1 MCGDRRSCEEGM
13 EKWGPVCYAKEFINQ
28 SRRGE
33 TAGESGR
40 FNSHSKNVLRLSQRI
55 CYKKGRMAAKGL
67 DVAEDKRRQGSR

>member
-13 EKWGPVCYAKEFINQ
+13 EKLGPVCYDQEFIIQ
-28 SRRGE
+28 SSRGE

-40 FNSHSKNVLRLSQRI
+40 SNSNSKSVLKLFQKI

-67 DVAEDKRRQGSR
+67 DVAEDKRRQG